1 MASLSRLARSYKN
14 KKIQATKL
22 RRQTENKLKTAVSLK
37 RRSSSGLSSL
47 ERRKDTM
54 NAKKGGVS
62 QLLTQYLAQRA
73 SIQRLKTAA
82 EERIMQEKE
91 ARERAQ
97 QESEFAESPDDKARA
112 LERLK
117 MIDQKIADL
126 NSEIRQRNAAE
137 EKIVKL
143 IADTIKA
150 KSRLDLKIRQQ
161 AQSKPTLLAQLKS
174 STKAGEHLRSQVQT
188 KLKQEAQL
196 SRNLVTINEKL
207 KLLKAKKRKA
217 KRKVKK
223 KTKRKALKS
232 RRKAKARKTKT
243 RTKKAPKRRAKTR
256 KRRTI
261 KRKTTKRKA
270 KRKATKKS
278 RKSRRR

>member
-1 MASLSRLARSYKN
+1 MTSLSRLARSYQN

-22 RRQTENKLKTAVSLK
+22 RRQTEKKLKTALSLK
-37 RRSSSGLSSL
+37 RSSSSGLSSL

-54 NAKKGGVS
+54 HAKKDEVS

-73 SIQRLKTAA
+73 SIQRLKIAA

-91 ARERAQ
+91 AREGAQ
-97 QESEFAESPDDKARA
+97 QESEFAEPPDDKARA
-112 LERLK
+112 LERIK
-117 MIDQKIADL
+117 MVDQKIADL
-126 NSEIRQRNAAE
+126 NAEIRQRNAAE
-137 EKIVKL
+137 EKLVKL
-143 IADTIKA
+143 IADTTKA
-150 KSRLDLKIRQQ
+150 KSRLDSKIRQQ
-161 AQSKPTLLAQLKS
+161 AQSKPTLLVQLKS
-174 STKAGEHLRSQVQT
+174 STKAGERLRSQVQT

-207 KLLKAKKRKA
+207 KLLKAKRKKA
-217 KRKVKK
+217 KRKARK

-256 KRRTI
+256 KRRAI
-261 KRKTTKRKA
+261 KRKA
-270 KRKATKKS
+270 KRRATKKS
-278 RKSRRR
+278 RKSKRR

>member
-1 MASLSRLARSYKN
+1 MSSLSRLARSYKN

-22 RRQTENKLKTAVSLK
+22 RRQTEKKLKTALSLK

-47 ERRKDTM
+47 ERGKETMITKKDE
-54 NAKKGGVS
+54 VS
-62 QLLTQYLAQRA
+62 QLLNQYLAQRA
-73 SIQRLKTAA
+73 SIQRLKIAA

-91 ARERAQ
+91 AKERAQ

-112 LERLK
+112 LERIK
-117 MIDQKIADL
+117 MIEQKIADL

-137 EKIVKL
+137 ERLVKL
-143 IADTIKA
+143 IADTTKA
-150 KSRLDLKIRQQ
+150 KSRLDLRIRQQ
-161 AQSKPTLLAQLKS
+161 TKSKPTLLVQLKS
-174 STKAGEHLRSQVQT
+174 STKAGERLRSQVQT

-196 SRNLVTINEKL
+196 GRNLVTINEKL
-207 KLLKAKKRKA
+207 KLLKTKRRKA

-223 KTKRKALKS
+223 KTKRKVHKS
-232 RRKAKARKTKT
+232 RRKTKARKTKT
-243 RTKKAPKRRAKTR
+243 RTKKAQKRRAKTR

-261 KRKTTKRKA
+261 RRKV

-278 RKSRRR
+278 RKSKRR

>member
-1 MASLSRLARSYKN
+1 MTSLSRLARSYKN

-22 RRQTENKLKTAVSLK
+22 RRQTEKKLKTALSLK

-47 ERRKDTM
+47 ERRKEAM
-54 NAKKGGVS
+54 IAKKDEIS
-62 QLLTQYLAQRA
+62 QLLSQYLAQRA

-91 ARERAQ
+91 AKERAQ
-97 QESEFAESPDDKARA
+97 QESEFVESPDDKARA
-112 LERLK
+112 FERVK
-117 MIDQKIADL
+117 TIDQKIAEL

-137 EKIVKL
+137 ERLVKL
-143 IADTIKA
+143 IADTTKA

-161 AQSKPTLLAQLKS
+161 VQSKPALLVQLKS
-174 STKAGEHLRSQVQT
+174 STKSGERLRSQVQT

-207 KLLKAKKRKA
+207 KLLKAKRRKA
-217 KRKVKK
+217 KRKARK
-223 KTKRKALKS
+223 KTKRKVLKL

-243 RTKKAPKRRAKTR
+243 RTKKALKRRTKTR

-261 KRKTTKRKA
+261 KRKA

-278 RKSRRR
+278 RKSKRR